1 MAADGVSRREKRME
15 TVPSFDLI
23 VLGGGSGGIACANR
37 AASYGA
43 RVALV
48 AAGPLGGTCVNAGC
62 VPKKILWNAASLS
75 SGQALAGSYGFTGT
89 PLQFHWEIL
98 KSRRDAYIGRLN
110 GRYAEGLARSGVTLY
125 RGFGRLAGQQRV
137 TVDGEQTLAAP
148 HIVLATGGTPLWPEI
163 PGAGHGTDSDGFFA
177 LEQQPRRVAVVGAG
191 YIAVELAG
199 VLHCLG
205 SETTLVL
212 RRSHFLGGFES
223 MLREHLME
231 SMSRQGI
238 GLLARRQVTRLEK
251 REDGL
256 CLHFLDGEYLGGL
269 DTVLWAIGR
278 TPRTGDLGLE
288 LAGVEADSG
297 GFVAVDR
304 FQNTSADGIHAVGDI
319 TRAPAL
325 TPVAI
330 AAGRRLA
337 DRLFGGQEG
346 RHLDAQPV
354 PTVIFSHPPIAT
366 IGMTEA
372 EAQERYGPASVR
384 SYSSRFTPLLRALE
398 EDPDQTAMKLVTAG
412 ADGKIVGL
420 HAIGDGAEEMLQ
432 GFAVAIRMGAT
443 KQDFDDT
450 LAIHPTSAE
459 ELVTLR

>member
-1 MAADGVSRREKRME
+1 MA
-15 TVPSFDLI
+15 TVRSFDLVVI
-23 VLGGGSGGIACANR
+23 GGGSGGIACANR
-37 AASYGA
+37 AATYGA

-48 AAGPLGGTCVNAGC
+48 ADGPLGGTCVNAGC
-62 VPKKILWNAASLS
+62 VPKKIFWNAASLS
-75 SGQALAGSYGFTGT
+75 SGQALAASHGHTGT

-98 KSRRDAYIGRLN
+98 KSRRDAYIQRLN
-110 GRYAEGLARSGVTLY
+110 GRYAEGLARNGVTLF
-125 RGFGRLAGQQRV
+125 RGHGRLEGAQRV
-137 TVDGEQTLAAP
+137 TVDKDRVLAAP
-148 HIVLATGGTPLWPEI
+148 HILLATGGIPLWPEI
-163 PGAGHGTDSDGFFA
+163 PGASHGTVSDGFFA

-199 VLHCLG
+199 VLHSLG
-205 SETTLVL
+205 SDTTLVM
-212 RRSHFLGGFES
+212 RRNHFLDGFET
-223 MLREHLME
+223 MLREHLMDA
-231 SMSRQGI
+231 MVRQGI
-238 GLLARRQVTRLEK
+238 NLLAGRHVLQLER

-256 CLHFLDGEYLGGL
+256 CLHFSDGEYLGGL

-288 LAGVEADSG
+288 SAGVEADSS

-304 FQNTSADGIHAVGDI
+304 FQNTSAEGIHAVGDI

-337 DRLFGGQEG
+337 DRLFGGQEE

-366 IGMTEA
+366 VGMTES
-372 EAQERYGPASVR
+372 EAQERYGPDSVR
-384 SYSSRFTPLLRALE
+384 SYSTCFTPLLRVLDA
-398 EDPDQTAMKLVTAG
+398 DPERTAMKLVTAG
-412 ADGKIVGL
+412 PDEKVVGL
-420 HAIGDGAEEMLQ
+420 HAIGDGVEEILQ
-432 GFAVAIRMGAT
+432 GFTVAIRMGAT
-443 KQDFDDT
+443 KKDFDDT